1 VPLLRLPGIL
11 PLFRGCPLAG
21 RRGAGRLRRVDSPV
35 IGTRRFGARA
45 HSCRTEVPVGL
56 IRSLVKALD
65 TRVEKVFA
73 PLRGNPIADR
83 IFYTATALGDFGLLW
98 LVLGLLRILR
108 GRPGDTRAG
117 LRAIIATGIE
127 SVLVNVGVKSLFKR
141 RRPRPMEAHPLPFR
155 QPITSSF
162 PSGHATAA
170 FCAATLLAE
179 GEERVPVFYALA
191 TVVALSRSTPR
202 SITHPTSS
210 EASPSV

>member
-1 VPLLRLPGIL
+1 
-11 PLFRGCPLAG
+11 
-21 RRGAGRLRRVDSPV
+21 
-35 IGTRRFGARA
+35 
-45 HSCRTEVPVGL
+45 VPVGL

-98 LVLGLLRILR
+98 LLRILR

-191 TVVALSRSTPR
+191 TVVALSRVHTKIHHASDVVGG
-202 SITHPTSS
+202 ITIGLMLGRVGRRIVPLNM
-210 EASPSV
+210 PPGRR

>member
-1 VPLLRLPGIL
+1 
-11 PLFRGCPLAG
+11 
-21 RRGAGRLRRVDSPV
+21 
-35 IGTRRFGARA
+35 
-45 HSCRTEVPVGL
+45 VPVGL

-191 TVVALSRSTPR
+191 TVVALSRVHTKIHHASDVVGG
-202 SITHPTSS
+202 ITIGLMLGRVGRRIVPLNM
-210 EASPSV
+210 PPGRR